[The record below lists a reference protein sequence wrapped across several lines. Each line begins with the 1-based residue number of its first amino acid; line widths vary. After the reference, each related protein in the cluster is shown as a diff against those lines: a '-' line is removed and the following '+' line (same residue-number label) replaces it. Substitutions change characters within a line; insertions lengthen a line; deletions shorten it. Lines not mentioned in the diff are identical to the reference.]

1 MELNTMT
8 FEELVA
14 ELESVA
20 HAMDRGDIGIEEAA
34 DLYGRA
40 GTLHA
45 AARDRLRQVEQ
56 RLAALRGDPT
66 TPAS

>member
-1 MELNTMT
+1 MDLDTMT
-8 FEELVA
+8 FEELVT

-34 DLYGRA
+34 NLYGRA

-45 AARDRLRQVEQ
+45 AARDRLHRVEQ
-56 RLAALRGDPT
+56 RLATLRGDGAAPN
-66 TPAS
+66 

>member
-1 MELNTMT
+1 MDLDTMT
-8 FEELVA
+8 FEELVT

-34 DLYGRA
+34 NLYGRA

-45 AARDRLRQVEQ
+45 AARDRLRRVEQ
-56 RLAALRGDPT
+56 RLAMLRGDGT
-66 TPAS
+66 TTN